1 MDTTNQVLLI
11 VVTVLLSIFI
21 IVCIAVTVGLLKLI
35 SSLRA
40 LVDKAEGV
48 VDSVESAAE
57 VFKDTSGKLALFK
70 VIRNII
76 KMVNKG

>member
-1 MDTTNQVLLI
+1 MDTTDQILLI

-21 IVCIAVTVGLLKLI
+21 IICIAVTVGLLKLVTA
-35 SSLRA
+35 LRQ
-40 LVDKAEGV
+40 LVEKAEGV

-57 VFKDTSGKLALFK
+57 VFKDTQGKLAAFK

-76 KMVNKG
+76 KMVSKD